1 MATVWIYISFVLGVV
16 LIVKCGEMFVD
27 AAGWIARVSGSPAFV
42 IGATIVSFAT
52 TLPELIV
59 SSIAAADGMQAL
71 AIGNAVGSVTANTG
85 LILCVSILFM
95 PLALPRRQFM
105 TKATLL
111 IVALCALL
119 VLTVD
124 GRLTVWES
132 LLLLAIFALFVTEN
146 LRASKREDDGG
157 ARPPRPDRKAV
168 AGNVVK
174 FLVGAVGIVVGSKLL
189 VEGGSGIAL
198 MLGVPESVIGFTV
211 VAIGTSLPE
220 LVTAVTALVKR
231 ETSLSVGNILGANII
246 DTVLILPVCAV
257 ISGGALPIASSMLM
271 VDLPV
276 CIALNLIAFLPS
288 FFTQKFSRWQAFLAL
303 AGYVG
308 YVAYLCTV

>member
-16 LIVKCGEMFVD
+16 LIVKCGDMFVD
-27 AAGWIARVSGSPAFV
+27 AAGWIARVSGIPAFV

-119 VLTVD
+119 VLPVD

-174 FLVGAVGIVVGSKLL
+174 FLVSSSAPSCLWKVAAGSRLC
-189 VEGGSGIAL
+189 SAY
-198 MLGVPESVIGFTV
+198 
-211 VAIGTSLPE
+211 
-220 LVTAVTALVKR
+220 R
-231 ETSLSVGNILGANII
+231 
-246 DTVLILPVCAV
+246 
-257 ISGGALPIASSMLM
+257 
-271 VDLPV
+271 
-276 CIALNLIAFLPS
+276 
-288 FFTQKFSRWQAFLAL
+288 SR
-303 AGYVG
+303 
-308 YVAYLCTV
+308 